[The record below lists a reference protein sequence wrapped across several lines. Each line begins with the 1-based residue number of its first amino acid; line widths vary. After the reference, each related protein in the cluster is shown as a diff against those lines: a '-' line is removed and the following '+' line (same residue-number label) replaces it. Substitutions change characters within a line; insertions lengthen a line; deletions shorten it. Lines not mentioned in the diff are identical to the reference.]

1 MKVPF
6 EKILC
11 PVAFDDQEG
20 AVLDAVRQLAGSVA
34 TIYLLHVVPALPA
47 IGEPH
52 VAKTVEEEKPAEAE
66 ARKMLKELAAQRLP
80 GLKCETLTESA
91 FLADTANAILT
102 AAREI
107 KPDVI
112 VMSTHGRSGFTRLVL
127 GSVTDSVIR
136 EAPCPVITI
145 RPSAS

>member
-11 PVAFDDQEG
+11 PVAFDDQER

-47 IGEPH
+47 IGEPQ

-66 ARKMLKELAAQRLP
+66 ARKLLKELAAQRLP
-80 GLKCETLTESA
+80 GLKYETLTESA
-91 FLADTANAILT
+91 FLADTAKAILT
-102 AAREI
+102 AAQEI

-112 VMSTHGRSGFTRLVL
+112 VMSTHGRSGLTRLVL
-127 GSVTDSVIR
+127 GSVTNSVIR

>member
-11 PVAFDDQEG
+11 PVAFDDQER

-66 ARKMLKELAAQRLP
+66 ARKLLKELAAQWLP

-91 FLADTANAILT
+91 FLADTAKAILT
-102 AAREI
+102 AAQEI

-112 VMSTHGRSGFTRLVL
+112 VMSTHGRSGLTRLVL

>member
-11 PVAFDDQEG
+11 PVGFDDQEE
-20 AVLDAVRQLAGSVA
+20 ALLEAVRQLAGTA
-34 TIYLLHVVPALPA
+34 TVIHLLHVVPALPA

-52 VAKTVEEEKPAEAE
+52 VAKTVQEEKPSESQALA
-66 ARKMLKELAAQRLP
+66 MLKELAAKWLP
-80 GLKCETLTESA
+80 GLKCETATESA
-91 FLADTANAILT
+91 FVGDTAKAILT
-102 AAREI
+102 VAGET

-112 VMSTHGRSGFTRLVL
+112 VMSTHGRSGLARLVL

>member
-66 ARKMLKELAAQRLP
+66 ARKMLKELAVQWLP

-91 FLADTANAILT
+91 FLADTAKAVLT

-112 VMSTHGRSGFTRLVL
+112 VMSTHGRSGLTRLVL

>member
-66 ARKMLKELAAQRLP
+66 TRKMLKELAVQWLP

-91 FLADTANAILT
+91 FLADTAKAILT

-112 VMSTHGRSGFTRLVL
+112 VMSTHGRSGLTRLVL